1 MAESKIAEKVM
12 EKSKELLSGVAE
24 DAAAI
29 IPRDEASTAASVT
42 CSDEPLKIPIA
53 HIHLDRNHLFRSK
66 SKLDS
71 QLQSELQEGAY
82 RNFILGRSAVAR
94 LSELHIHYIGYARL
108 YSTRLIFESGW
119 HSLIF

>member
-42 CSDEPLKIPIA
+42 CLDEPLKIPIA
-53 HIHLDRNHLFRSK
+53 HIHFDRNHLFRSK
-66 SKLDS
+66 SMLDS

-82 RNFILGRSAVAR
+82 GNFILGRSAVAR

-108 YSTRLIFESGW
+108 YSTRLIF
-119 HSLIF
+119 